1 MAARVSAKGLAAA
14 AGKRYWREAEARQ
27 VIQAW
32 EESGQALSRF
42 AAGHGLKAARVA
54 RWASRLGKRA
64 VGRRGRVSAGAGA
77 LKLRFHPV
85 ALIGN
90 ALAVEPSAI
99 EVVLLDGRR
108 VRVPSGVASED
119 LDCVLGVLEE
129 RSRC

>member
-32 EESGQALSRF
+32 ERSGQALSRF
-42 AAGHGLKAARVA
+42 AARHGLKASRLA
-54 RWASRLGKRA
+54 RWARRLGKGA
-64 VGRRGRVSAGAGA
+64 VGRRGRVSAGAA
-77 LKLRFHPV
+77 PLKLRFHPV
-85 ALIGN
+85 TLVGDAP
-90 ALAVEPSAI
+90 AVETRAI

-108 VRVPSGVASED
+108 VRVPAGVASED
-119 LDCVLGVLEE
+119 LDRVLRALEE

>member
-1 MAARVSAKGLAAA
+1 MAARVSTKGVAAA

-27 VIQAW
+27 VIRAW
-32 EESGQALSRF
+32 EQSGQDLSGF
-42 AAGHGLKAARVA
+42 AARHGLKAARLA

-64 VGRRGRVSAGAGA
+64 VGRRGRISAGAA
-77 LKLRFHPV
+77 PLKLRFHPV
-85 ALIGN
+85 ALIGS
-90 ALAVEPSAI
+90 APAVETSAI

-119 LDCVLGVLEE
+119 LGCVLRVLEG